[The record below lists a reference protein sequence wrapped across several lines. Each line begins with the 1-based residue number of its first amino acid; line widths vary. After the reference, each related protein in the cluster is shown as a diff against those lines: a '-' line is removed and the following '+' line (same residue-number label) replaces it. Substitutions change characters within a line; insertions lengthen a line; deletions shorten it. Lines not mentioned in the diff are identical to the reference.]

1 MPRYNSQ
8 FGFQS
13 YSLVPPAIKM
23 LIAINVIVFVVNA
36 LVLPGLSFN
45 GEPLDSM
52 FERMFA
58 LMPTGSEMFYPYWQ
72 LVTYQFLHGGLG
84 HLFFNMLAL
93 WMFGSELEQIWGS
106 ARFLVFYLLSGI
118 GGGLLH
124 LAIDAG
130 APTVGASGAIM
141 GVLVGFGMTFPDRPV
156 MMFPLFIPIPA
167 RIFVIIYALIDLY
180 SGFSSSADG
189 VAHFAHLGG
198 AVTGVLLLK
207 FGKRSGLYS
216 KAQQIGDRLFSGK
229 KRQETGF
236 KVVTAK
242 YRDIP
247 VNPTSQTSQNKMFHG
262 GSFFFNGEYIT
273 EDTVNII
280 LEKISESGYDSL
292 DQREKDIL
300 MEISR
305 RMG

>member
-23 LIAINVIVFVVNA
+23 LIAVNVIVFVVDA
-36 LVLPGLSFN
+36 LILPGLSFN
-45 GEPLDSM
+45 GDSLSDM
-52 FERMFA
+52 FQRTFA
-58 LMPTGSEMFYPYWQ
+58 LMPSGSEMFYPYWQ

-93 WMFGSELEQIWGS
+93 WMFGSELEQLWGS
-106 ARFLVFYLLSGI
+106 SRFLIYYLLSGI

-124 LAIDAG
+124 LAIEPG

-141 GVLVGFGMTFPDRPV
+141 GVLVGFGITFPDRPV

-180 SGFSSSADG
+180 AGFSSSSDG
-189 VAHFAHLGG
+189 VAHFAHIGG
-198 AVTGVLLLK
+198 AVAGVLLLK
-207 FGKRSGLYS
+207 FGEKSGLYS
-216 KAQQIGDRLFSGK
+216 AIGRIGDAMSSKRTTSSSGL
-229 KRQETGF
+229 R
-236 KVVTAK
+236 VVNAK

-247 VNPTSQTSQNKMFHG
+247 PVSAPSSQNNIFHG
-262 GSFFFNGEYIT
+262 ASFFHKGEYVT
-273 EDTVNII
+273 EDTVNVI
-280 LEKISESGYDSL
+280 LEKISATGYDSL
-292 DQREKDIL
+292 DQREKEIL

-305 RMG
+305 RMS

>member
-1 MPRYNSQ
+1 MPRLNNQ

-23 LIAINVIVFVVNA
+23 LIAINVIVFVASA
-36 LVLPGLSFN
+36 LILPGLSFD
-45 GEPLDSM
+45 GESLSNV
-52 FERMFA
+52 FERTFA
-58 LMPTGSEMFYPYWQ
+58 LMPQGSEMFYPYWQ
-72 LVTYQFLHGGLG
+72 LLSYQFLHGGLG

-106 ARFLVFYLLSGI
+106 SRFLVYYLLCGI

-167 RIFVIIYALIDLY
+167 RIFVVIYALIDLY
-180 SGFSSSADG
+180 SGISSSMDG
-189 VAHFAHLGG
+189 IAHFAHLGG
-198 AVTGVLLLK
+198 AITGVLLLK
-207 FGKRSGLYS
+207 FGERSGFLGS
-216 KAQQIGDRLFSGK
+216 VTRLGDKIFSGSTK
-229 KRQETGF
+229 SSPGLR
-236 KVVTAK
+236 VVDAK
-242 YRDIP
+242 YRDITP
-247 VNPTSQTSQNKMFHG
+247 AAQTPTQHGMFHG

-273 EDTVNII
+273 EDTVNVI
-280 LEKISESGYDSL
+280 LDKISATGYDSL

-300 MEISR
+300 LEISR
-305 RMG
+305 RMS

>member
-23 LIAINVIVFVVNA
+23 LIAVNVIVFVVDA
-36 LVLPGLSFN
+36 LILPGLSFN
-45 GEPLDSM
+45 GDSLSDM
-52 FERMFA
+52 FQRTFA
-58 LMPTGSEMFYPYWQ
+58 LMPSGSEMFYPYWQ

-93 WMFGSELEQIWGS
+93 WMFGSELEQLWGS
-106 ARFLVFYLLSGI
+106 SRFLIYYLLSGI

-124 LAIDAG
+124 LAIEPG

-180 SGFSSSADG
+180 AGFSSSSDG
-189 VAHFAHLGG
+189 VAHFAHIGG
-198 AVTGVLLLK
+198 AVAGVLLLK
-207 FGKRSGLYS
+207 FGEKSGLYG
-216 KAQQIGDRLFSGK
+216 AIGRIGDAMSS
-229 KRQETGF
+229 KRST
-236 KVVTAK
+236 
-242 YRDIP
+242 
-247 VNPTSQTSQNKMFHG
+247 
-262 GSFFFNGEYIT
+262 
-273 EDTVNII
+273 
-280 LEKISESGYDSL
+280 
-292 DQREKDIL
+292 
-300 MEISR
+300 
-305 RMG
+305 